1 MLIRLVNNIEEFKR
15 ILHVTVLCAPNRFAV
30 RDFLDKDEQLTLE
43 TAYRDLN
50 YGMQFVVKK
59 VKKPE
64 AVTQVQHI
72 LDESL
77 ALYKQGEEQ
86 KAAHMLQDLEDIIF
100 GKPSYRP

>member
-72 LDESL
+72 LDDVARLGRYNLWQTIISALSKL
-77 ALYKQGEEQ
+77 ARRLG
-86 KAAHMLQDLEDIIF
+86 
-100 GKPSYRP
+100 